1 MWFGGRRGRS
11 PEANEKNNLPRQ
23 NILAT
28 ISRFFLKQSHHLVIH
43 CSALLYHENGNSLTL
58 SEIQDQSTS
67 HCFGVRESSSMRA
80 SCVCV
85 CVREREKEREKE
97 IEIYLPMSENSPT
110 TPRRRMALRRPR
122 TVIPS
127 QKHTTTLAL
136 GSRSRSLRRSRRSEE
151 RRVGKECRSRW
162 SPYH

>member
-58 SEIQDQSTS
+58 SEIQNQSTS

-85 CVREREKEREKE
+85 CVCERERKREREREREKEREKE

-136 GSRSRSLRRSRRSEE
+136 GSRSRSLRRSRS
-151 RRVGKECRSRW
+151 KLF
-162 SPYH
+162 SPALL

>member
-136 GSRSRSLRRSRRSEE
+136 GSRSRSLRRSRS
-151 RRVGKECRSRW
+151 KLF
-162 SPYH
+162 SPALL